1 MAPLQTRLPGNL
13 ACVCFY
19 KTPKT
24 EIGTGHVVRSG
35 GVSGDALVAEL
46 PESVRECLLVAVGS
60 GKYGRVFP
68 CRGGFR

>member
-1 MAPLQTRLPGNL
+1 MAPLQTRLQGNL

-35 GVSGDALVAEL
+35 GVSGDTLVAEL
-46 PESVRECLLVAVGS
+46 PENVRECFLVAAGS
-60 GKYGRVFP
+60 GEIWSVFP
-68 CRGGFR
+68 